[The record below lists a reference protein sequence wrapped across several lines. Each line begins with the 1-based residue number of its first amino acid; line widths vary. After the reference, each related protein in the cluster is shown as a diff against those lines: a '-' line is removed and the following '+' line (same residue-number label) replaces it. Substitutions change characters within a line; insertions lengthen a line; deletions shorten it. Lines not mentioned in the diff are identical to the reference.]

1 MLNNNQQQNPAAQNA
16 INKQN
21 PIGDSNSGT
30 PSANGGGMQLNSN
43 SSRRAVGAPS
53 LSGMPANGEPMNG
66 FGMGGPSISNGT
78 TSNPGLQTMSSIQ
91 QQKRKVNRGGNLAI

>member
-1 MLNNNQQQNPAAQNA
+1 
-16 INKQN
+16 
-21 PIGDSNSGT
+21 
-30 PSANGGGMQLNSN
+30 MQLNSN

-91 QQKRKVNRGGNLAI
+91 